1 MPPVARVYL
10 RNSSD
15 RQAKAA
21 TIRAQRPD
29 CGALAERLGLVA
41 VEYVDEGVSGAAP
54 LEERPGLRRLLGE
67 LGPGDV
73 VIAFALDR
81 LSRSDD
87 EIERAA
93 VYGAIRRA
101 GARVETVT
109 DGAVDSTTFGGRVL
123 HAIRQEVA
131 AEERRKI
138 GARTAAGKRTA
149 AAAGKKPQGATPFGL
164 RYDRA
169 AGWSLDEPRAA
180 VVRQAFAGV
189 IAGKSCAEVAASL
202 PRPAPRS
209 SSWGA
214 RGVWQLVTRRT
225 YLGEWHFGGAVIRV
239 PAIVDAGT
247 WQAAQAALLA
257 SGRRGLRRTS
267 HVYLCDE
274 GVGRCGECG
283 GPLRVKWGGRLS
295 RTSYYLCANACGN
308 GWHRTERIDAEVWQ
322 RIQVALLRE
331 DLVGAAAASEHA
343 AQEDARLGA
352 GDAAGFA
359 RRLEQLERHEA
370 AVLARH
376 RRGLVSD
383 GAMDREL
390 GLISA
395 ERRMLEQ
402 SAAAARAAASR
413 AREDAVSLQGVQ
425 EAARLVAKGMGRMEE
440 KERRGWMREL
450 RAEVLVGPEVRVR
463 FRLVAGVSCAVGG
476 CSSARTTAE
485 SDTIVGDEAPGGIV
499 VVA

>member
-1 MPPVARVYL
+1 MPVARIYL

-29 CGALAERLGLVA
+29 CGAFAERLGLEA
-41 VEYVDEGVSGAAP
+41 VEYADEGVSGAAP
-54 LEERPGLRRLLGE
+54 LEARPGLRQLLQE

-73 VIAFALDR
+73 VVAFALDR

-93 VYGAIRRA
+93 IYGAIRRA
-101 GARVETVT
+101 GARIETVT
-109 DGAVDSTTFGGRVL
+109 DGPVDSATFGGRVL
-123 HAIRQEVA
+123 HAIRQEIA

-138 GARTAAGKRTA
+138 AARTAAGARA
-149 AAAGKKPQGATPFGL
+149 AIAAGRKPRGATPFGL

-169 AGWSLDEPRAA
+169 AGWSIDEERAA

-189 IAGKSCAEVAASL
+189 TAEKSCAEVAASL
-202 PRPAPRS
+202 PGPPPRGA
-209 SSWGA
+209 SWGA
-214 RGVWQLVTRRT
+214 RSVWQLVTRRT
-225 YLGEWHFGGAVIRV
+225 YLGEWHFGEAVIRV

-283 GPLRVKWGGRLS
+283 GPLRVKWGGRLY
-295 RTSYYLCANACGN
+295 RTSYYLCANACGS
-308 GWHRTERIDAEVWQ
+308 GWRRTEQVDGEVWT
-322 RIQVALLRE
+322 RIQAALLRE
-331 DLVGAAAASEHA
+331 DLVGAAATGAREASADAGAAERQAVAFA
-343 AQEDARLGA
+343 AQLEKL
-352 GDAAGFA
+352 AAH
-359 RRLEQLERHEA
+359 ER
-370 AVLARH
+370 AVLSLH
-376 RRGLVSD
+376 RRGSVSD
-383 GAMDREL
+383 AAMEWEL
-390 GLISA
+390 GEIG
-395 ERRMLEQ
+395 RRREMLER
-402 SAAAARAAASR
+402 SAADARREASQARAGAAELAGLQQAARAAAR
-413 AREDAVSLQGVQ
+413 
-425 EAARLVAKGMGRMEE
+425 GMGRMEGE
-440 KERRGWMREL
+440 ERRGWL
-450 RAEVLVGPEVRVR
+450 RGLRTVVEVGQAVRVR
-463 FRLVAGVSCAVGG
+463 FRLVAGVSCAMGG

-485 SDTIVGDEAPGGIV
+485 SDTTVGDGAPEGIV

>member
-1 MPPVARVYL
+1 MPPVARIYL

-21 TIRAQRPD
+21 TIRGQRPG
-29 CGALAERLGLVA
+29 CEAIAARLGLAA
-41 VEYVDEGVSGAAP
+41 VEYSDEGVSGAAA
-54 LEERPGLRRLLGE
+54 LEERPGLRRLLAE

-73 VIAFALDR
+73 VVAFALDR

-93 VYGAIRRA
+93 IYGAIRRA

-109 DGAVDSTTFGGRVL
+109 DGEVDSSTFGGRIL
-123 HAIRQEVA
+123 HAIRQEIA

-149 AAAGKKPQGATPFGL
+149 AAAGRKPQGATPFGL
-164 RYDRA
+164 RYDRST
-169 AGWSLDEPRAA
+169 GWAVDEHRAE
-180 VVRQAFAGV
+180 VVRRAFAGV
-189 IAGKSCAEVAASL
+189 IAGKSCAQVAAAL
-202 PRPAPRS
+202 PEPGPRS
-209 SSWGA
+209 ASWGA
-214 RGVWQLVTRRT
+214 RSVWQLVTRRT
-225 YLGEWHFGGAVIRV
+225 YLGEWSCGGATIRV
-239 PAIVDAGT
+239 PAIVDATT

-257 SGRRGLRRTS
+257 SGRRGLRRTQ

-274 GVGRCGECG
+274 GVGRCGDCG
-283 GPLRVKWGGRLS
+283 GPLHIKWGGRACQ
-295 RTSYYLCANACGN
+295 TSYYVCTDRLCAA
-308 GWHRTERIDAEVWQ
+308 GWRRTEQVDLEVWQ
-322 RIQVALLRE
+322 RIRAALLRE
-331 DLVGAAAASEHA
+331 DLVGAAAAGEHA

-359 RRLEQLERHEA
+359 RKLERLDEHEA

-383 GAMDREL
+383 GGMEREL
-390 GLISA
+390 AVIA
-395 ERRMLEQ
+395 RERRLLEQ
-402 SAAAARAAASR
+402 SAAAARAAAANAR
-413 AREDAVSLQGVQ
+413 ADAVALQGLQ
-425 EAARLVAKGMGRMEE
+425 EAARLAARGMQKMEGE
-440 KERRGWMREL
+440 ERRRWMREL
-450 RAEVLVGPEVRVR
+450 RAEVLVAGTEVRVR

-476 CSSARTTAE
+476 CSSACST
-485 SDTIVGDEAPGGIV
+485 SDGAPRQLMEIS